1 MPTDNG
7 IRKQLLLVKNTELK
21 EQVCVQRGNVERR
34 CVIDRVNVRLRC
46 VHLIESDDTKRREDR
61 PHREL
66 RPEAGERVQNAAVFV
81 EESEGNRGDAEQN
94 CDKPDQ
100 RVEIQIGSQSAEH
113 AIFLAHGRFQSST
126 ILWLTLLHNIS
137 AIP

>member
-21 EQVCVQRGNVERR
+21 GQVSVQRGNVERR

-66 RPEAGERVQNAAVFV
+66 RPEAGERVQSAAVPV
-81 EESEGNRGDAEQN
+81 EKSEGNRRDAEQN
-94 CDKPDQ
+94 RNEPDE
-100 RVEIQIGSQSAEH
+100 RIKIQ
-113 AIFLAHGRFQSST
+113 
-126 ILWLTLLHNIS
+126 
-137 AIP
+137 